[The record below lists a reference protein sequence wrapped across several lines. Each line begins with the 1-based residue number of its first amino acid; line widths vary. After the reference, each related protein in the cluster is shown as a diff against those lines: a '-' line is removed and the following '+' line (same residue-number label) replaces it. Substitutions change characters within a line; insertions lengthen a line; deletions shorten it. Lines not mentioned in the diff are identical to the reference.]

1 MPHWIHFII
10 QFVLLLSFSRVPL
23 PIKPNFFQEYLKM
36 DEDNVRENFIRNF
49 FPSEHSFDWD
59 IEWTESELELQEI
72 ILNKLVSFILPIT
85 IKLQSTMDKENKIK
99 KAATIL
105 ATKFIT
111 TTIHTANMKLLQ
123 LQLKKFWQA
132 IQIQIWSSKS

>member
-1 MPHWIHFII
+1 MPHWIPFII

-99 KAATIL
+99 KAAMIL
-105 ATKFIT
+105 ATEFIT